1 MITNLLEAKRLVRK
15 IKEFQEAGADL
26 SLANKTAEGYQVL
39 CRAVALRLSQVES
52 MIVAGDFAQA
62 LQLSEQAPT
71 LPDLLAI
78 LDFRKSED
86 WRALCKEK
94 SLPCTEPFDA
104 KAAEALNALYE
115 RGINAD
121 HPLYSRYREAMSS
134 RDEPR
139 AYQTLRAIV
148 RLNPADTN
156 AAAEL
161 SRLDVKVLAAQMAAL
176 DSNLNAG
183 DTGAALERLRTIETA
198 GFQTAPSGPVWTRAH
213 SLRRDMWVQA
223 AEVARRKGSF
233 GDVFDWLE
241 RIRELQT
248 SHKLP
253 NSSDLIQRLSDLEK
267 WAQDQHRQH
276 LLDTEFRARQRELL
290 IQLAA
295 NEEKDTAARGIST
308 QELREDYEALNRT
321 WRALIDFSRS
331 LPEELTTRFKK
342 RVGILKLHLQRRR
355 LRKIALIGTATI
367 LILSI
372 TAGAAIWFLGL
383 MNAKDLGQHL
393 QALIK
398 EREVRRVEQLLE
410 STRKENPQ
418 QLARPDVRE
427 TLAKADK
434 FLSEEIAKLQAF
446 KSAFAEFPTQLQT
459 NSPPVQIG
467 EWHKKLTAVGES
479 NRALAPVLTKET
491 AADLAALG
499 KRWSYFLEE
508 EKSRRQA
515 HYEAL
520 VKSYE
525 EALAELSFE
534 KPVEEVNRIA
544 AAAMGPAEKA
554 GTWSKDSGDLLKP
567 RPDSVTRFENL
578 VQRHKHYEKQ
588 MESLASNTSSLRSA
602 EKLADYQTALDGLA
616 DCEFIRDAR
625 VPAARAMKGRILP
638 PAVLT
643 QVLLC
648 GQNTNLWNQL
658 KDGQMPPL
666 MPSSVMPAEHR
677 LSLILK
683 NVETVATAVHKYEFS
698 LSSKER
704 RLWLSPNVI
713 PDDPGPGWNPYTG
726 TFLEPDMQAF
736 PAYQKIDFGYFGKLW
751 KLPDNQFFQW
761 KHLGKAPEPQLFY
774 QTELHKGI
782 GEIGTSPRLPL
793 VKVLDILHWDRSAS
807 PLFRAWLY
815 LKVFAIME
823 IQPDGWGLPFA
834 PLVQRQRQDLVA
846 AGAGLIKEGDW
857 YLDSVNRKLGP
868 KLESALS
875 AHESASYFRQADSL
889 AKLYNGAVVNGFDFV
904 GHISLDGTAQV
915 NREAL
920 DELWGWDAEGKPAM
934 LFRKLPT
941 AWVLTTKT
949 PVPFTPLFGLRVR
962 RDSLLRNAEVDP
974 KDPLVS
980 GSLPL
985 LFTFGKP

>member
-1 MITNLLEAKRLVRK
+1 MITTLLEAKRLVRK
-15 IKEFQEAGADL
+15 IKEFQDPGADL

-86 WRALCKEK
+86 WRTLCKEK
-94 SLPCTEPFDA
+94 SLPCSEPFDA

-198 GFQTAPSGPVWTRAH
+198 GFQTVPSGPVWTRAH

-223 AEVARRKGSF
+223 AEVARRKGAF

-248 SHKLP
+248 THKLP
-253 NSSDLIQRLSDLEK
+253 DSSDLIQRMADLEK

-276 LLDTEFRARQRELL
+276 LLDTEFREHQRELL

-295 NEEKDTAARGIST
+295 NEEKDTAARVIST
-308 QELREDYEALNRT
+308 LELREDYEALNRT
-321 WRALIDFSRS
+321 WRALIDFSRP

-355 LRKIALIGTATI
+355 LRKVALIGMATI

-383 MNAKDLGQHL
+383 MNAKDFGQHL
-393 QALIK
+393 QALVK
-398 EREVRRVEQLLE
+398 EREVRRVEQLIE

-427 TLAKADK
+427 ALAQAEK
-434 FLSEEIAKLQAF
+434 FLADELSKLQAF
-446 KSAFAEFPTQLQT
+446 QVAFAEFPAQLQT
-459 NSPPVQIG
+459 NSPPAQIG
-467 EWHKKLTAVGES
+467 EWQKKLTAIEEN
-479 NRALAPVLTKET
+479 NRALAPALAKET
-491 AADLAALG
+491 AADLAAMV
-499 KRWSYFLEE
+499 KRWDYFLDE

-515 HYEAL
+515 QYEAL

-525 EALAELSFE
+525 GALAELNFDKS
-534 KPVEEVNRIA
+534 VEEAGKLANAANEPAGKIIA
-544 AAAMGPAEKA
+544 W
-554 GTWSKDSGDLLKP
+554 TNDSGDLLKP
-567 RPDSVTRFENL
+567 RPDSVTRFQNL
-578 VQRHKHYEKQ
+578 GQRHKHYQKQ
-588 MESLASNTSSLRSA
+588 VESLVANASGLQNTD
-602 EKLADYQTALDGLA
+602 KMGDFQTALDGLA
-616 DCEFIRDAR
+616 DSEFLRDPR
-625 VPAARAMKGRILP
+625 VMAARSMKGRILP
-638 PAVLT
+638 ATVLT

-658 KDGQMPPL
+658 KDGKMPAL
-666 MPSSVMPAEHR
+666 IPSSVMPAEHR

-683 NVETVATAVHKYEFS
+683 NVETVATAVHKYEFI

-704 RLWLSPNVI
+704 RLWLSPNII
-713 PDDPGPGWNPYTG
+713 PNDPGPGWNTYTG
-726 TFLEPDMQAF
+726 IFLEAEMASF
-736 PAYQKIDFGYFGKLW
+736 PGFQKIDFGYFGMLW
-751 KLPDNQFFQW
+751 KLPDNQFFKW
-761 KHLGKAPEPQLFY
+761 KPLGKAPEPQLFY

-782 GEIGTSPRLPL
+782 GEIGSSPRLPL

-815 LKVFAIME
+815 LKVIEIME
-823 IQPDGWGLPFA
+823 VQPEGWGLPFA
-834 PLVQRQRQDLVA
+834 PLVQRQKQDLMA
-846 AGAGLIKEGDW
+846 AGAGLVKEGDW
-857 YLDSVNRKLGP
+857 YLDGANKRLGP
-868 KLESALS
+868 RLESALS
-875 AHESASYFRQADSL
+875 AHESASYFRQAESL
-889 AKLYNGAVVNGFDFV
+889 AKLYNSAVVNGFDFV
-904 GHISLDGTAQV
+904 GHISLDGTAHV
-915 NREAL
+915 NRETL
-920 DELWGWDAEGKPAM
+920 DELWGWDAEGKPSM
-934 LFRKLPT
+934 LFRKTP
-941 AWVLTTKT
+941 ASWILTTKT
-949 PVPFTPLFGLRVR
+949 PVPFTPLYGLKVKREN
-962 RDSLLRNAEVDP
+962 LLRNVDVDH

-980 GSLPL
+980 GSLPS
-985 LFTFGKP
+985 LFTSGKP

>member
-1 MITNLLEAKRLVRK
+1 MITTLLEAKRLVRK

-94 SLPCTEPFDA
+94 SLPCSEPFDA

-134 RDEPR
+134 RDEAR

-156 AAAEL
+156 ATAEL

-176 DSNLNAG
+176 ETNLVAG

-198 GFQTAPSGPVWTRAH
+198 GFQTVPSGQVWTRAH

-253 NSSDLIQRLSDLEK
+253 DSSDLIQRMSDLEK

-295 NEEKDTAARGIST
+295 NEEKDTAARVIST

-342 RVGILKLHLQRRR
+342 RIGILKLHLQRRR

-383 MNAKDLGQHL
+383 MNARDLGQHL

-398 EREVRRVEQLLE
+398 EREVRRVEQLIE

-427 TLAKADK
+427 TLAQAEK
-434 FLSEEIAKLQAF
+434 FLAEELAKLQAF
-446 KSAFAEFPTQLQT
+446 QVAFAEFPAQLQT
-459 NSPPVQIG
+459 NSPPAQIG
-467 EWHKKLTAVGES
+467 EWQKKLTTIQDS
-479 NRALAPVLTKET
+479 NRALAPVLAKET
-491 AADLAALG
+491 AADLAAMV
-499 KRWSYFLEE
+499 KRWGYFFDE

-515 HYEAL
+515 QYEAL

-525 EALAELSFE
+525 NALAELNFE
-534 KPVEEVNRIA
+534 KSIEEVGKIA
-544 AAAMGPAEKA
+544 TAANEPAEKIIA
-554 GTWSKDSGDLLKP
+554 WTNDSGDLLKP
-567 RPDSVTRFENL
+567 RPDSVARFQNL
-578 VQRHKHYEKQ
+578 VQRHKHFQKQ
-588 MESLASNTSSLRSA
+588 VESLVANASGLQSTD
-602 EKLADYQTALDGLA
+602 KLADFQTALDGLA
-616 DCEFIRDAR
+616 DSEFIREAR
-625 VPAARAMKGRILP
+625 VLAARSMKGRILP
-638 PAVLT
+638 AAVLT

-648 GQNTNLWNQL
+648 GQNTNLWIQL
-658 KDGQMPPL
+658 KDGQMPQL

-683 NVETVATAVHKYEFS
+683 NVETVATAVHKYEFT

-713 PDDPGPGWNPYTG
+713 PSDPGPGWNTYTG
-726 TFLEPDMQAF
+726 IFLAPEMASF
-736 PAYQKIDFGYFGKLW
+736 PGFQKIDFGYFGMLW

-761 KHLGKAPEPQLFY
+761 KPLGKAPEPQLFY

-782 GEIGTSPRLPL
+782 GEIGSPPRLPL

-815 LKVFAIME
+815 LKVVEIME
-823 IQPDGWGLPFA
+823 IQPEGWGLPFA
-834 PLVQRQRQDLVA
+834 PLVQRQKQDLVA
-846 AGAGLIKEGDW
+846 AGAGLVKEGDW
-857 YLDSVNRKLGP
+857 YLEGANRKLGP
-868 KLESALS
+868 RLESALS
-875 AHESASYFRQADSL
+875 AHESASYFRQGESL
-889 AKLYNGAVVNGFDFV
+889 AKLYNAAVVNGFDFV
-904 GHISLDGTAQV
+904 GHISLDGTAHV
-915 NREAL
+915 NRETL

-934 LFRKLPT
+934 LFRKTP
-941 AWVLTTKT
+941 ASWVLTTKT
-949 PVPFTPLFGLRVR
+949 PVPFTPLYGLKVKREN
-962 RDSLLRNAEVDP
+962 LLRNAEVDT

-980 GSLPL
+980 GFLPP
-985 LFTFGKP
+985 LFTSGKP